1 MFSGSGLETVTFHRY
16 PLSLVTEWCVSY
28 DGVRT
33 SQEGIFASHLETA
46 GMTLSL
52 MVVA

>member
-1 MFSGSGLETVTFHRY
+1 MFSGSRLETVT
-16 PLSLVTEWCVSY
+16 LIASVAEWCVSY

-33 SQEGIFASHLETA
+33 SQEGISASHMVTA

-52 MVVA
+52 TVVA